1 MLTKR
6 MQVQLIADRMAGLEA
21 TARASDFQMPWKA
34 CWMELDKVESGQEQD
49 ALRKALEGFP
59 DPQAN
64 LQAILA
70 TRPGYQPDIPSL
82 ADIADELPP
91 IEWVWNGKI
100 PRGLLSVLG
109 ASQGSGKS
117 FMATDLAF
125 RIIHN
130 QGFPDG
136 ATIQRPGA
144 NIIYVDAEMV
154 PQILNERAQAYHLDR
169 SKLFPLLA
177 EPGEALDL
185 GKAYYQD
192 QLSEMAAR
200 LQPELIII
208 DSLSS
213 AHSNGQNNVED
224 LRALLGFL
232 TRLAGWAD
240 CGLLLVHHIRKPS
253 GGGQHM
259 MNLDL
264 DVSDLSGSGYITQQ
278 ARVVLSLRVIQTGP
292 EFNPNG
298 PRELKVIKNNL
309 GAYDPPL
316 GFSFVPAHPSG
327 VILKWDKNAPK
338 PYKEPTQFDECKE
351 WLEDLLR
358 GNPEGVKA
366 RDVVAAG
373 ETEGFKR
380 DMVYRARKELGNH
393 IQNTEGRKAP
403 GNCWKWAE
411 ESLPDFEE
419 ADD

>member
-1 MLTKR
+1 MLTRR
-6 MQVQLIADRMAGLEA
+6 MQIQALADRLAGLPVQA
-21 TARASDFQMPWKA
+21 HPRDFAMPWQV
-34 CWMELDKVESGQEQD
+34 CWQALDSAAPGQEHN
-49 ALRKALEGFP
+49 ALHSATSGLPDQKEILET
-59 DPQAN
+59 
-64 LQAILA
+64 ILA
-70 TRPGYQPDIPSL
+70 TRPGYQPKLSSL

-91 IEWVWNGKI
+91 IEWVWKGKI

-136 ATIQRPGA
+136 VTIQRPGA
-144 NIIYVDAEMV
+144 NVIYVDAEMV

-192 QLSEMAAR
+192 QLSEMATR

-327 VILKWDKNAPK
+327 VILKWDKDAPK
-338 PYKEPTQFDECKE
+338 PYKEPTQLDECKE

-366 RDVVAAG
+366 REVVAAG

-403 GNCWKWAE
+403 GNCWKWADE
-411 ESLPDFEE
+411 CLLGFEE